1 MGLDRGSKLRCLSV
15 LGGCR
20 DRCFQCIQITIDP
33 VLRPFVPFCS
43 QFSFQLCSR
52 ATPLVPA
59 LPVVGLVRIN
69 ETGSLA
75 FPSRVGDV
83 SSSDPPFKSSPADN
97 QPPGNLSARHSLFL
111 QFHAMMILS

>member
-43 QFSFQLCSR
+43 QFSFQLCSL

-59 LPVVGLVRIN
+59 LPEVGLVRIN
-69 ETGSLA
+69 ETGSFV
-75 FPSRVGDV
+75 FPTGVVDV
-83 SSSDPPFKSSPADN
+83 SSTVPPLKNLLSYT
-97 QPPGNLSARHSLFL
+97 QRPGHVTALHVWFL
-111 QFHAMMILS
+111 HFQV

>member
-59 LPVVGLVRIN
+59 LPEAGLVRIN
-69 ETGSLA
+69 EPGSFA
-75 FPSRVGDV
+75 FPTRVGEV
-83 SSSDPPFKSSPADN
+83 STRHPPLNQSRLHP
-97 QPPGNLSARHSLFL
+97 QPPANPTPPPSLFVA
-111 QFHAMMILS
+111 F